1 MSAARLENFMA
12 AELYEETGATRA
24 GRLPL
29 DALHTMYFEES
40 GTPSGTPVVY
50 LHGGPGAGLEP
61 DMRKVHDPGAF
72 RLVMFDQRGSGK
84 STPSGEIRDNT
95 TWHLVADIERLR
107 EHLGIE
113 RWIVSGGSWGTTLAL
128 AYAQRHP
135 ERCLALVL
143 RGIWLGTEA
152 EVHWFENGL
161 RRFYPDV
168 WAATVDGLDEETA
181 DDFHARLN
189 AAILD
194 PDPAIAGPAAVRKA
208 RYEWLACSVDP
219 DNEAITEELTPEYC
233 LPYQRIGAHYARHRF
248 FLEPGQLIAGVG
260 AIRDIPGYLVQG
272 RLDLVCPPESA
283 YKLSRAWPAAELRF
297 VPMSGHFSTEPGIA
311 SALLDVMEG
320 LKRSG

>member
-1 MSAARLENFMA
+1 MA
-12 AELYEETGATRA
+12 ADLYESTGQVRP

-29 DALHTMYFEES
+29 DDLHAMYYEES
-40 GTPSGTPVVY
+40 GNPAGIPVVY

-61 DMRKVHDPGAF
+61 AMRQVHDPDAF

-135 ERCLALVL
+135 GRCRALVL
-143 RGIWLGTEA
+143 RGIWLGTES

-161 RRFYPDV
+161 RLFYPDV
-168 WAATVDGLDEETA
+168 WDATVAGLDETDAAE
-181 DDFHARLN
+181 FHARLN
-189 AAILD
+189 AQILN
-194 PDPAIAGPAAVRKA
+194 PDPAVAGPAAVRKA

-219 DNEAITEELTPEYC
+219 DNGAIIEELTPEYC
-233 LPYQRIGAHYARHRF
+233 LPYQRIGSHYSRHRF
-248 FLEPGQLIAGVG
+248 FLEHDQLMEGMS
-260 AIRDIPGYLVQG
+260 AIGHIPGYLVQG

-283 YKLSRAWPAAELRF
+283 YRLSRAWPAAELQL
-297 VPMSGHFSTEPGIA
+297 VPMSGHFCTEPGIA
-311 SALLDVMEG
+311 AALLDVMER